1 MKLLAVH
8 FGVAAALAMASPALA
23 AVDGSEP
30 VICSSVDVV
39 ECVPGGSCQRVAAE
53 SAGMPRFIRIDFAAK
68 QITQVHPVG
77 EDVTSEIERSEN
89 VDGRLVLQGAEDGF
103 EEVRDGIGWSLS
115 IDQES
120 GNMVLT
126 GSGAEVA
133 FAIFGACTTF

>member
-1 MKLLAVH
+1 MKLYAACLGAAAGLAV
-8 FGVAAALAMASPALA
+8 ASMAHA
-23 AVDGSEP
+23 AVDGSKP
-30 VICSSVDVV
+30 VICATVDVM
-39 ECVPGGSCQRVAAE
+39 ECVPGGSCQRVGAE
-53 SAGMPRFIRIDFAAK
+53 EVGMPRFIRVDFAAK
-68 QITQVHPVG
+68 QITYVHPDG
-77 EDVTSEIERSEN
+77 EDVSSEIERRET

-103 EEVRDGIGWSLS
+103 EDVRDGIGWSLS